1 MKKIILYCILSLT
14 STTLFAQTIEE
25 DNKGGF
31 GTVRGRIIDDKTGKS
46 VYGAEIQLLKSSI
59 KSDVDGKFE
68 LKAAAGTHNLSI
80 SLANYADLNLTDIV
94 VKLGEVTTIGDV
106 RLSPVTESMTAVR
119 ISVKRM
125 QNTESALLASKR
137 MAPNMIDGIS
147 AASFKRIGDGDAAS
161 AMKRVTGVSI
171 EGGKYIYVR
180 GLGDRYSKVT
190 LNGMDIP
197 GLDPDK
203 NSLQMDIFPSNLIDN
218 ILVSKNFT
226 AEMPADFAGGI
237 LNVETKAF
245 PEEETINASIGLGY
259 NPSMHFNSNYLSY
272 DGSSTDALGMD
283 NGQREIPSSGFRNYT
298 PTPNNGA
305 TDAEINSFVG
315 SFDPTLG

>member
-1 MKKIILYCILSLT
+1 MKKIILYCILALT

-59 KSDVDGKFE
+59 ESDVDGKFE
-68 LKAAAGTHNLSI
+68 LKAAAGAYNLSI

-106 RLSPVTESMTAVR
+106 RLSPVTESISAVN

-125 QNTESALLASKR
+125 QNTESALLTSKR

-180 GLGDRYSKVT
+180 GLGDRYTKT
-190 LNGMDIP
+190 TMNGGDIP

-259 NPSMHFNSNYLSY
+259 NPSMHLQSDYLDY
-272 DGSSTDALGMD
+272 EGSSTDFLGFD
-283 NGQREIPSSGFRNYT
+283 NGKRRNPTKGLNKIPSVV
-298 PTPNNGA
+298 
-305 TDAEINSFVG
+305 DAV
-315 SFDPTLG
+315 